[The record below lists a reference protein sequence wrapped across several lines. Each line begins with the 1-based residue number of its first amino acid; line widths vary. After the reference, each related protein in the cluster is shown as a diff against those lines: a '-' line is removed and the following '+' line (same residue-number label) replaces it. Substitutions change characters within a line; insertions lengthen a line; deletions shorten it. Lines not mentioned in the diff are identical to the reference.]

1 MQFLSKFGEQFLAL
15 PGVIPKAGGQSSSL
29 REMARDGYLF
39 SFVGQSA
46 VAVEKQ

>member
-1 MQFLSKFGEQFLAL
+1 MSIDHLLAL
-15 PGVIPKAGGQSSSL
+15 SGDIPKAGGQSSSL

-39 SFVGQSA
+39 SFVGQSS